1 MTTYYLLKRGPEMEL
16 KIFSPWSIMA
26 FLLLLPAYDPEAF
39 AQQGGYGGYN
49 MGSVMMGEWG
59 MGWVGGIFMIIFWV
73 LIIVGV
79 VFLIKWLVQ
88 STKGHSN
95 SGRIDSSSR
104 ALDILKE
111 RYARGEINKQEFE
124 QKKKDLT

>member
-1 MTTYYLLKRGPEMEL
+1 M
-16 KIFSPWSIMA
+16 KIKNFSGVGFVP
-26 FLLLLPAYDPEAF
+26 FLLLLLAYNGEAF
-39 AQQGGYGGYN
+39 AQQGGYGGYH
-49 MGSVMMGEWG
+49 MGSGMIGGWG
-59 MGWVGGIFMIIFWV
+59 MGWFGGIFMIIFWV

-88 STKGHSN
+88 SPREHSS
-95 SGRIDSSSR
+95 SGRTDTSSR

-124 QKKKDLT
+124 EKKKDLF

>member
-1 MTTYYLLKRGPEMEL
+1 MKL
-16 KIFSPWSIMA
+16 KIFSPRGRIA
-26 FLLLLPAYDPEAF
+26 FLLLLPAYDAKAF

-49 MGSVMMGEWG
+49 MGSGMMGDWG
-59 MGWVGGIFMIIFWV
+59 MGWFGGIFMILFWV
-73 LIIVGV
+73 LIIVGL

-95 SGRIDSSSR
+95 SGRLDSSSR

-124 QKKKDLT
+124 EKKKDLI

>member
-1 MTTYYLLKRGPEMEL
+1 
-16 KIFSPWSIMA
+16 
-26 FLLLLPAYDPEAF
+26 
-39 AQQGGYGGYN
+39 
-49 MGSVMMGEWG
+49 

-79 VFLIKWLVQ
+79 VFLIRWLVQ